1 MTVVKFPAPAT
12 TDEGRINE
20 LIDSLK
26 ENLDEL
32 IFIKVEQ
39 DGEVAIGHTPLSKA
53 GAAVM
58 FYRIQG
64 YLAQLMASSEQ
75 ETYH

>member
-32 IFIKVEQ
+32 IFIKV
-39 DGEVAIGHTPLSKA
+39 GEVAIGHTPLSKA